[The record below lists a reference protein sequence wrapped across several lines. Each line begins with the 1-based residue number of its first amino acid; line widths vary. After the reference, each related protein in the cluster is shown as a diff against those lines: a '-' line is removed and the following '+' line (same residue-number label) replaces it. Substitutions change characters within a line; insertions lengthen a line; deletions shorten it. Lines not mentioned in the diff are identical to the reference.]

1 MEDLQRDPE
10 LNPEMADG
18 EPPPINKQ
26 PEPEDPFE
34 KPVGKGLFAIIKWAV
49 MLPLY
54 FLAKITIPDCRKEA
68 WANSYILT
76 FIMAIIWIS
85 AYSYMMVWFITVIG
99 FTIGIPDTV
108 MGLTFIAAGVSV
120 PDALAGIAVVKE
132 GHGDMAVSNAIRS
145 NVFDILVCLGLPWF
159 IDTAIVHPGSVVRV
173 RSKGLLYST
182 FSLFS
187 TVVFLIA
194 ACHFNHWK
202 LDRKFGVILLIWYF
216 IFMSVAAMYELN
228 VFGHFNNPTCSSV
241 YD

>member
-18 EPPPINKQ
+18 EHPPPINKQ

-68 WANSYILT
+68 WANSFILT

-99 FTIGIPDTV
+99 FTIGNYI
-108 MGLTFIAAGVSV
+108 
-120 PDALAGIAVVKE
+120 
-132 GHGDMAVSNAIRS
+132 
-145 NVFDILVCLGLPWF
+145 
-159 IDTAIVHPGSVVRV
+159 
-173 RSKGLLYST
+173 
-182 FSLFS
+182 
-187 TVVFLIA
+187 
-194 ACHFNHWK
+194 
-202 LDRKFGVILLIWYF
+202 
-216 IFMSVAAMYELN
+216 
-228 VFGHFNNPTCSSV
+228 
-241 YD
+241 

>member
-68 WANSYILT
+68 WANSFILT

-99 FTIGIPDTV
+99 FTIGNY
-108 MGLTFIAAGVSV
+108 L
-120 PDALAGIAVVKE
+120 K
-132 GHGDMAVSNAIRS
+132 
-145 NVFDILVCLGLPWF
+145 
-159 IDTAIVHPGSVVRV
+159 
-173 RSKGLLYST
+173 LY
-182 FSLFS
+182 
-187 TVVFLIA
+187 I
-194 ACHFNHWK
+194 
-202 LDRKFGVILLIWYF
+202 II
-216 IFMSVAAMYELN
+216 
-228 VFGHFNNPTCSSV
+228 
-241 YD
+241 